1 MTTEE
6 AKQAIASEIDSLER
20 DFRDLHARVQLTSLR
35 DQIEDFE
42 NSINNLP
49 TRLQSTRT
57 RGYAF
62 GKNFE
67 DQAKDYASRWRSSRT
82 TITRKI
88 ESESTKLQSSMR
100 STEPKVNALRTV
112 RSNISAARSRI
123 PSAKSAVEDLETKVS
138 AAEGAI
144 HGMYDSLQ
152 NDVNKLDRTLYK
164 IEKALDE
171 LDEATF
177 SLIAT
182 ESVIMAVEA
191 VMVEGS
197 KEDKKDPKGVLFL
210 TDQRLL
216 FEQKQEIAT
225 KKVLFVATEK
235 EKIQKLYFET
245 PLASV
250 HDVKPERKGFMKNE
264 DHIELKVDVGTRN
277 FHLDGQ
283 DCEDWAT
290 QIKRARDSE
299 YDNDRAIEID
309 QEVIEKVKDAPTI
322 CPQCGGQFAQPV
334 LRGQD
339 SITCGYCGHIERL

>member
-6 AKQAIASEIDSLER
+6 AKQALASEIDSLESE
-20 DFRDLHARVQLTSLR
+20 FRDLHARVQLTTLR
-35 DQIEDFE
+35 DQVEDFQ
-42 NSINNLP
+42 NQVKNLP
-49 TRLQSTRT
+49 GRIQSVRG

-62 GKNFE
+62 GKDFE
-67 DQAKDYASRWRSSRT
+67 GQAKDYGKRWRSTHATVS
-82 TITRKI
+82 RKI
-88 ESESTKLQSSMR
+88 ESESTRLQTALRAAES
-100 STEPKVNALRTV
+100 KVNALRSV
-112 RSNISAARSRI
+112 RASVTAARSHI
-123 PSAKSAVEDLETKVS
+123 PSAKSAVVDLESKVS

-152 NDVNKLDRTLYK
+152 NDIYQISRALDK
-164 IEKALDE
+164 IEWALDE

-191 VMVEGS
+191 VMVEGA

-235 EKIQKLYFET
+235 EKIQKLYFEAA
-245 PLASV
+245 LASI
-250 HDVKPERKGFMKNE
+250 HEVKAEKKGFMKNE
-264 DHIELKVDVGTRN
+264 DHIELKLDVGTRN

-283 DCEDWAT
+283 DCEMWAA
-290 QIKRARDSE
+290 QIKRARDGE
-299 YDNDRAIEID
+299 YDQDRAIEIE
-309 QEVIEKVKDAPTI
+309 QEVLEKVKDAPTI
-322 CPQCGGQFAQPV
+322 CPQCGGQFSQPV

-339 SITCGYCGHIERL
+339 TINCEYCGHVVRL

>member
-6 AKQAIASEIDSLER
+6 AKQAIASEINSLEG

-42 NSINNLP
+42 NSISNLP
-49 TRLQSTRT
+49 TRIQATRT

-62 GKNFE
+62 GKDYE
-67 DQAKDYASRWRSSRT
+67 DQAKDYAKRWRT
-82 TITRKI
+82 TSGKISRKI
-88 ESESTKLQSSMR
+88 ESESTKLQSSQR
-100 STEPKVNALRTV
+100 LAQPKINALQTV
-112 RSNISAARSRI
+112 RGNVSAARSRI
-123 PSAKSAVEDLETKVS
+123 SSAKNAVEDLESKVS

-152 NDVNKLDRTLYK
+152 DDVYKMGRTLGK
-164 IEKALDE
+164 VEKALDE

-197 KEDKKDPKGVLFL
+197 KEDKKDPKGILFL

-235 EKIQKLYFET
+235 EKVQKLYFET
-245 PLASV
+245 PVASV
-250 HDVKPERKGFMKNE
+250 HEVKAEKKGFMKNE
-264 DHIELKVDVGTRN
+264 DHIELKLDIGTRN

-290 QIKRARDSE
+290 QIKRARDGE
-299 YDNDRAIEID
+299 YDHDRALEID
-309 QEVIEKVKDAPTI
+309 EEVIEKVKDAPTI
-322 CPQCGGQFAQPV
+322 CPQCGGQFSQPV